1 MKSATYCML
10 WKQFMPLIFIAALL
24 ACLIFP
30 ACTAHPEPSAAT
42 LLIRNARIIDGTGN
56 PWYRG
61 SIAVE
66 GGRITAV
73 GPNLDQP
80 AGRVIDAEDK
90 VISPGFIDLHNH
102 CDTGLFENPDAQN
115 FLRQGVTTLV
125 GGPDGEGAADMGACL
140 ARLDS
145 LKLALNVCFTV
156 GHNAVRTKVMGLA
169 DRAPTPEEL
178 EAMKS
183 LVARAMQAG
192 AVGLSTGLE
201 YVPGVYSTTEEVIE
215 LARVSAA
222 YGGFYTSHIRDEE
235 LGLLSAVRE
244 VIRIAREA
252 GTPAN
257 ITHFKAFGWKMWGK
271 SVEALQLVEQARA
284 EELDVTCDLYPYS
297 AAHTG
302 LEILFPPWS
311 LAGGRDSLL
320 ARLQDSEQ
328 RRKIEAELLL
338 KLGDYC
344 YQDDPA
350 QIAVARCAFDTELE
364 GKSLRS
370 ILEERGLPT
379 GLPQTVKLV
388 IELQQKGGADCI
400 YHCMSDE
407 DVERIMRHPVSMIA
421 SDGEVIKFGTG
432 VPHPR
437 SYGTFPRVLAEYV
450 RNRPVLTLEEAVR
463 KMTSLPARRAGL
475 AGRGLIYPGAEADLL
490 LFDPETVADRS
501 TFGDPHQYPAG
512 IETVIV
518 NGEVVFENGG
528 LTGAHP
534 GRVLRKEITTK

>member
-1 MKSATYCML
+1 MISAGSFKY
-10 WKQFMPLIFIAALL
+10 WKYIWLSVSSTALVSAAVALE
-24 ACLIFP
+24 
-30 ACTAHPEPSAAT
+30 CTARQEPLSTA

-66 GGRITAV
+66 GGRIAAV
-73 GPNLDQP
+73 GPNLELP
-80 AGRVIDAEDK
+80 AGRVIDAGNL

-102 CDTGLFENPDAQN
+102 CDTGLFENPDAEN
-115 FLRQGVTTLV
+115 FLRQGVTTLI
-125 GGPDGEGAADMGACL
+125 GGPDGEGAADMSSYL

-145 LKLALNVCFTV
+145 LKLSLNVCFTV
-156 GHNAVRTKVMGLA
+156 GHNAVRTKVMGLT

-178 EAMKS
+178 AEMKR

-201 YVPGVYSTTEEVIE
+201 YVPGVYSTTEEGIE
-215 LARVSAA
+215 LARVSAS

-244 VIRIAREA
+244 VIRIAKEA

-257 ITHFKAFGWKMWGK
+257 ITHFKAFGWKMWGQ
-271 SVEALQLVEQARA
+271 SAEALQLVDEAREA
-284 EELDVTCDLYPYS
+284 GLDVTCDLYPYS
-297 AAHTG
+297 AAYTG

-320 ARLQDSEQ
+320 ARLADQAP
-328 RRKIEAELLL
+328 RRKIDEALLV
-338 KLGDYC
+338 KLEEYC

-350 QIAVARCAFDTELE
+350 QIAVARCAFDTALE
-364 GKSLRS
+364 GKTLRG
-370 ILEERGLPT
+370 ILEERGSPPE
-379 GLPQTVKLV
+379 LPQTVQLV

-407 DVERIMRHPVSMIA
+407 DVERIMRHPASLIA
-421 SDGEVIKFGTG
+421 SDGEVIRFGSG

-450 RNRPVLTLEEAVR
+450 RNRHVLSLEEAVR
-463 KMTSLPARRAGL
+463 KLTSLPAQRAGL
-475 AGRGLIYPGAEADLL
+475 TGRGLIYPGAEADLV
-490 LFDPETVADRS
+490 LFDPERVADRS
-501 TFGDPHQYPAG
+501 TFADPHQYPAG

-534 GRVLRKEITTK
+534 GRVLRKSGGHR